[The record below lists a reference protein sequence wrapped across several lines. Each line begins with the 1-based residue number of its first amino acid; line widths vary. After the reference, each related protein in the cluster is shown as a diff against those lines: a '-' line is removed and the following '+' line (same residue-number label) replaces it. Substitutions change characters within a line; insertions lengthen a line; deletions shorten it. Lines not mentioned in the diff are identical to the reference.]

1 MQQPFRIILSGA
13 LLLCAFSAAAQRIVT
28 GKVTDTGGAPLIGA
42 AVSVQGT
49 SLGTTADADGNY
61 TLRLPDKA
69 SVLTASFVGYLSVSR
84 SAKEGERIDFRL
96 EEDIIGMEQIV
107 VTGTRTP
114 RLLKD
119 APIVTR
125 VLTADDIRKAD
136 ATHIGDLLQQ
146 ELPGIEFSYAM
157 NQQVSLNMQGF
168 GGNSVLFLVDG
179 ERLAGETLDNIDYS
193 RLNMDNVER
202 VEIVKGAASSL
213 YGSNAVGGVVNLI
226 SKRQNERWTASLNAR
241 YGAHNEQRYGGS
253 AGFKVGKVAN
263 TASLQHTRADAIDLK
278 SDGDYGTIY
287 GNRTWN
293 FKDRLTVS
301 VNDKLE
307 FSARAGY
314 FFRERDASEAAK
326 DRYRDFSG
334 GLSGRYAIDRSN
346 ELELYYSFDQ
356 YDKSDYIVRSKSD
369 VRDYSNV
376 QHIVRGLYNRT
387 FAERHTLTVGGDF
400 MRDYLMSYQF
410 ADNGARHQYTADAF
424 AQFDW
429 NPTLKFNMVAGVR
442 FDHFSEADVS
452 HLSPKLGLM
461 YKIGNCSLRGSYSGG
476 FRAPTLK
483 EMYMNFYM
491 GNIFMIYGNESLKA
505 ETSHNLSL
513 SAEYIRGRYSMTV
526 TGFYNLVGNRITTA
540 WNKQLNGMQYVN
552 IADMQ
557 VAGAEANLAARYP
570 CGIGVRLSYVYTFE
584 HIGKGQPL
592 TSSTRPHTATMRV
605 DYGRDWKNYGF
616 NIALN
621 GRFLSRVST
630 DEYTSAASYEETQRV
645 TYPGYTI
652 WKLTLS
658 QRIARGIELTAAV
671 DNLFD
676 YVPSYY
682 FSNSPTTT
690 GIAFSIGMS
699 VNIDRFFR

>member
-1 MQQPFRIILSGA
+1 
-13 LLLCAFSAAAQRIVT
+13 
-28 GKVTDTGGAPLIGA
+28 
-42 AVSVQGT
+42 
-49 SLGTTADADGNY
+49 
-61 TLRLPDKA
+61 
-69 SVLTASFVGYLSVSR
+69 
-84 SAKEGERIDFRL
+84 
-96 EEDIIGMEQIV
+96 
-107 VTGTRTP
+107 
-114 RLLKD
+114 
-119 APIVTR
+119 
-125 VLTADDIRKAD
+125 
-136 ATHIGDLLQQ
+136 
-146 ELPGIEFSYAM
+146 
-157 NQQVSLNMQGF
+157 
-168 GGNSVLFLVDG
+168 
-179 ERLAGETLDNIDYS
+179 
-193 RLNMDNVER
+193 
-202 VEIVKGAASSL
+202 
-213 YGSNAVGGVVNLI
+213 
-226 SKRQNERWTASLNAR
+226 
-241 YGAHNEQRYGGS
+241 
-253 AGFKVGKVAN
+253 
-263 TASLQHTRADAIDLK
+263 
-278 SDGDYGTIY
+278 
-287 GNRTWN
+287 
-293 FKDRLTVS
+293 
-301 VNDKLE
+301 
-307 FSARAGY
+307 
-314 FFRERDASEAAK
+314 
-326 DRYRDFSG
+326 
-334 GLSGRYAIDRSN
+334 
-346 ELELYYSFDQ
+346 
-356 YDKSDYIVRSKSD
+356 
-369 VRDYSNV
+369 
-376 QHIVRGLYNRT
+376 
-387 FAERHTLTVGGDF
+387 
-400 MRDYLMSYQF
+400 
-410 ADNGARHQYTADAF
+410 
-424 AQFDW
+424 
-429 NPTLKFNMVAGVR
+429 FNMVAGVR
-442 FDHFSEADVS
+442 FDHFSEAGVS

-630 DEYTSAASYEETQRV
+630 DEYTSAASYEETERV

-682 FSNSPTTT
+682 YSNSPTTT